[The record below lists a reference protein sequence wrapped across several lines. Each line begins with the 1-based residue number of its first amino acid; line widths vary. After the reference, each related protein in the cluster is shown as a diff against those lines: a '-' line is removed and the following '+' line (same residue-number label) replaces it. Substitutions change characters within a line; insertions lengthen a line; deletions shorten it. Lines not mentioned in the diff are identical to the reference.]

1 MPHCSSPD
9 RAVRRLK
16 YAHVPWFWG
25 EVVADRV
32 ELLQVSD
39 KSCGGK
45 RNLIY
50 IERSEASYSAH
61 HNLSVVNIQ
70 KPGRSHHEAVSHL
83 SAGMGTGM
91 LSCNSA
97 CLWSES
103 TLY

>member
-1 MPHCSSPD
+1 
-9 RAVRRLK
+9 
-16 YAHVPWFWG
+16 VPWLWG

-39 KSCGGK
+39 KSCGGT
-45 RNLIY
+45 RSVIY
-50 IERSEASYSAH
+50 IERSEASCSAH

-83 SAGMGTGM
+83 STGLRTGL

-97 CLWSES
+97 CLWSKS
-103 TLY
+103 PLIRYLSDTD